1 MFEDRPLG
9 DVVRALE
16 RYHRGFVYFVDPA
29 LRARRVT
36 GVFNVDD
43 PIAALDEI
51 ETSLGLHATHV
62 TRYLTIIYE

>member
-1 MFEDRPLG
+1 
-9 DVVRALE
+9 
-16 RYHRGFVYFVDPA
+16 
-29 LRARRVT
+29 
-36 GVFNVDD
+36 VFNVDD